1 MNNIL
6 YICFRTILVL
16 MLLFFIAK
24 ILGKKQVSQLNL
36 FDYIVGITIGSIA
49 ADISLDLEKD
59 LISGV
64 VSLLLYG
71 IIAYIIAK
79 VTMKSIALRRF
90 FTGVPTILMEN
101 GKIIE
106 SGLKK
111 SKIDINDFLAEARTQ
126 GYFDLNEISYSI
138 MEINGSIS
146 FLPKEKDKPS
156 SKSDVN
162 AKIKKDGMVANVI
175 IDSKYMENNMA
186 SMGKDKEWLDH
197 ELKNLGYKNYDDILL
212 ATCDN
217 YDKITVY
224 RKNVKPDKNTILE

>member
-1 MNNIL
+1 M
-6 YICFRTILVL
+6 
-16 MLLFFIAK
+16 
-24 ILGKKQVSQLNL
+24 
-36 FDYIVGITIGSIA
+36 
-49 ADISLDLEKD
+49 
-59 LISGV
+59 
-64 VSLLLYG
+64 
-71 IIAYIIAK
+71 
-79 VTMKSIALRRF
+79 
-90 FTGVPTILMEN
+90 
-101 GKIIE
+101 
-106 SGLKK
+106 
-111 SKIDINDFLAEARTQ
+111 
-126 GYFDLNEISYSI
+126 
-138 MEINGSIS
+138 
-146 FLPKEKDKPS
+146 PKEKDKPS

>member
-6 YICFRTILVL
+6 HICFRTILVL
-16 MLLFFIAK
+16 MILFFIAK
-24 ILGKKQVSQLNL
+24 MLGKKQVSQLNL

-59 LISGV
+59 LIAGV

-79 VTMKSIALRRF
+79 VTMKSIVLRRF
-90 FTGVPTILMEN
+90 FTGVPTILMED

-111 SKIDINDFLAEARTQ
+111 SKIDVNDFLAEARTQ

-156 SKSDVN
+156 SKGDVN
-162 AKIKKDGMVANVI
+162 AKLKKDGMVANVI
-175 IDSKYMENNMA
+175 IDSKYMENNVA

-217 YDKITVY
+217 YDKITIY

>member
-59 LISGV
+59 LIAGV

-79 VTMKSIALRRF
+79 VTMKSIILRRF

-156 SKSDVN
+156 SKSDVK
-162 AKIKKDGMVANVI
+162 AKLKKDGMVANVI